1 MRRLKAGCKQEKTAA
16 PVLTS
21 RRKSNIFTAH
31 DSNYICTRK
40 GVFAVKKLIAVILAL
55 ALLGACCTALA
66 EGETEIKQIQ
76 FFLPATVDGLQ
87 LDPLPVYDFPTMK
100 TKRVSQITTVTVNG
114 DLDRLTANWMGYGES
129 PEEITM
135 TDGVGQFS
143 SEGHKYSVGTHWI
156 KGASYEWL
164 DWYDYYGNDETF
176 ADAEAALK
184 AEHQAEF
191 KTGAGAVVEDTPWT
205 GFAVFHYRWSSYYD
219 EAAKDYVELENVY
232 EQIGGMYDTYE
243 AAKAAADALGES
255 TSSSEYSD
263 VYGAIVYTYEGYYV
277 ERFGGYADLYKRHY
291 SNGWPNRAY
300 TLYTGEYAVDYT
312 RAGVINYAQR
322 TMENTD
328 VFHTGIEGA
337 KTIINWEVPVRKG
350 VYVPR
355 VTGVSVIYPEGSQ
368 ISSITVSYR
377 SNGKVYRYTIKY
389 NAGGDKSYTTSFT
402 AKDKLAGATYLIGD
416 SIIAKHSMKDTW
428 VNIKTGMYEHFLE
441 SAYGELL
448 TSAVRVQ

>member
-1 MRRLKAGCKQEKTAA
+1 M
-16 PVLTS
+16 
-21 RRKSNIFTAH
+21 
-31 DSNYICTRK
+31 
-40 GVFAVKKLIAVILAL
+40 KKLISVILAFAML
-55 ALLGACCTALA
+55 SVCCAVFA
-66 EGETEIKQIQ
+66 EEAAETKQVE
-76 FFLPATVDGLQ
+76 FFLPATVAELE
-87 LDPLPVYDFPTMK
+87 LDELPVNDFPTIK
-100 TKRVSQITTVTVNG
+100 TKRVHQITTVTVNG

-156 KGASYEWL
+156 KGGSYEWL

-176 ADAEAALK
+176 ADAEAALR

-191 KTGAGAVVEDTPWT
+191 KTGAGAEIKDTPWE
-205 GFAVFHYRWSSYYD
+205 GFAVFHYRFSSYLGAD
-219 EAAKDYVELENVY
+219 GEYVELENIF
-232 EQIGGMYDTYE
+232 EQIGGIYDTYE
-243 AAKAAADALGES
+243 AAQAAADALGES
-255 TSSSEYSD
+255 TSTSEYSEE
-263 VYGAIVYTYEGYYV
+263 YGATVDTYEGYWV

-291 SNGWPNRAY
+291 SKGWPNRAY

-328 VFHTGIEGA
+328 LFKTGIEGA
-337 KTIINWEVPVRKG
+337 KSIINWEVPVRKG
-350 VYVPR
+350 AYVPR
-355 VTGVSVIYPEGSQ
+355 VTGVSVIYPEDSQ

-377 SNGKVYRYTIKY
+377 SNGKVYRYTVKY
-389 NAGGDKSYTTSFT
+389 NAGEDKSYTTSFT
-402 AKDKLAGATYLIGD
+402 AKDKLAGATYLVGD
-416 SIIAKHSMKDTW
+416 VIIAKHSMKDTW

-441 SAYGELL
+441 SADGELL